1 MMKKNITAI
10 FAALAFGLSAFA
22 STTTIFVNTGS
33 NTNIP
38 EIDADSFYNSGYFAT
53 VKGVLDGENGVNKT
67 QVPYATHD
75 TLYYTNLY
83 PGVMLGQ
90 PGFLFEDMTESGT
103 NYARSFYNTGT
114 ILAVDTQTE
123 PEFYEVNG
131 STFFFQQGTGVSYPS
146 QILIAATNIFNGP
159 NGSITVGADGLLQ
172 MYGKNIANNNSA
184 LVAGDLTGNDA
195 NDVTSIDQAAWIEF
209 QNNTSTLLGEL
220 FTAPPT
226 FFDLWWG
233 ITNVTGGTG
242 VLNLQTLSTGVTPAQ
257 PVTARGVGVGSVSLP
272 FNGQSVTIGSN
283 VFSLSNEFATCVY
296 SNAVDGTNVYYNIVC
311 VNTNF
316 VNTNI
321 SAQVLFARYDDASD
335 YFLEAL
341 KVTQNPTISDPNGM
355 EAIVQFSEPCL
366 DVISGQSVSSSIYF
380 LDGGAVFSNSVGYLT
395 NTAWTSGYSRP
406 SYFEVSTAMPAEWA
420 FALPANDPNDAANL
434 ANLIA
439 GNGPYATYILNST
452 SPPGEAYAAASY
464 AVQVGWDPEIL
475 DGVFPLTQELFG
487 SAVVDIPDPTAEP
500 ARIDIEG
507 SQVDLTDAR
516 IRAEGMFTLAA
527 TNLAGGALAGR
538 DWGAANASLGATNG
552 SLLISN
558 IFPQSFTRLRGDI
571 FAWSANWYLVQT
583 NATVTNN
590 VAFHLLVVDQSLQGS
605 FNPTVRNLALTG
617 QESIDVEDPIT
628 VLNQALFETTNLT
641 INSTVYLTQNASS
654 FFGTNVPVM
663 KELFVNTNG
672 VLEVDNVL
680 DLGLDPTTNQIS
692 PANRQIYAI
701 SGIGNFGQIEATT
714 LLFQSELFENDG
726 VITSGGSMTI
736 EAETLDMGL
745 ALTNQR
751 NTMLVDGNLILSAAN
766 IGVTNSTIITGYTN
780 AGSGGSLTLQTTSDG
795 QITDFVPSTPTT
807 GSVLNNFWQVTDG
820 FNLPVKPATGD
831 LFGTEIKT
839 IANSTTAQHIWA
851 GRGDYTNVADGFT
864 NNVVIGHLLL
874 SWQSTNA
881 LLHFTGAG
889 ISNGMYVDYL
899 ELDTNSLYS
908 TSTGYKSGLVID
920 PNLTIYFAD
929 CNFPIEKIT
938 NARLV
943 WVTNFWGPNSTTW
956 VTNRTNT
963 SQVCAVNAALA
974 DSSFISFFPGTPN
987 ADNQPFV
994 LNSPDPPYNW
1004 LYTNGECPAVTLT
1017 TESTSGFTNQ
1027 TVASVKGTYNGLFYD
1042 TNQPSSANSGFFTF
1056 TLSKSGAFSGRLLMG
1071 PTNYTFSGSGSNKF
1085 NSTNAVQVIAKHG
1098 GQSLTV
1104 HLQLVDTADGAAGVQ
1119 GYVSNE
1125 TWVAQLQGD
1134 LKPVWTAKNPSPYA
1148 GRYTMVL
1155 TNGGTNSAPGGDSY
1169 GCLTVS
1175 KPGIVSVAGNL
1186 ADGKAFSQ
1194 SVPIST
1200 NGLWPFYTYVAGGG
1214 DCLLGWIAFQNS
1226 DSGWIAF
1233 QSSDL
1238 RPITIG
1244 QTNLLWS
1251 KASSSKDRYYPAGFT
1266 NILNLAGSPYSVPG
1280 RNSSGLSLTD
1290 PVVIL
1295 SGGGLVSAVTKPV
1308 VYNGKLKY
1316 STNNLTLSINPTVG
1330 SFTGRF
1336 QDPEDGPSIK
1346 MDGVVLQNQDGG
1358 GGFGFFLG
1366 TNGESGAVLLQ
1377 SQ

>member
-10 FAALAFGLSAFA
+10 FAALAFGLPAFA
-22 STTTIFVNTGS
+22 SSSSEYINTGTITNPPVIDATAFVNSGTF
-33 NTNIP
+33 
-38 EIDADSFYNSGYFAT
+38 EAVMADLG
-53 VKGVLDGENGVNKT
+53 DGTLAIET
-67 QVPYATHD
+67 QTPYSTQD
-75 TLYYTNLY
+75 TLYYTNLN
-83 PGVMLGQ
+83 PGLMLGQ
-90 PGFLFEDMTESGT
+90 PGFLFETVTANG
-103 NYARSFYNTGT
+103 NKNARSFYNTGT
-114 ILAVDTQTE
+114 ILAVDTYLPPE
-123 PEFYEVNG
+123 PLNIQGGYTVDP
-131 STFFFQQGTGVSYPS
+131 GTGMAYPS
-146 QILIAATNIFNGP
+146 QVLIMATNIFNGP
-159 NGSITVGADGLLQ
+159 NGSITVGADGVLE
-172 MYGKNIANNNSA
+172 MYGQHITNKSSA
-184 LVAGDLTGNDA
+184 LVAGDLTGNDPY
-195 NDVTSIDQAAWIEF
+195 DETSAGQAAYVF
-209 QNNTSTLLGEL
+209 FAPGSTTPYAEM

-233 ITNVTGGTG
+233 GTNITGTPG
-242 VLNLQTLSTGVTPAQ
+242 LLDLNAV
-257 PVTARGVGVGSVSLP
+257 ARGSVP
-272 FNGQSVTIGSN
+272 RVSVTVRAIGGFEPAVAFSN
-283 VFSLSNEFATCVY
+283 YTTYVY
-296 SNAVDGTNVYYNIVC
+296 SYIPNSTNVYYTIVC

-316 VNTNI
+316 SNSNI
-321 SAQVLFARYDDASD
+321 AAQVRFTRDYSGYFDDVLPATGSPIV
-335 YFLEAL
+335 F
-341 KVTQNPTISDPNGM
+341 DPNGM
-355 EAIVQFSEPCL
+355 QAMVQFSEPCT
-366 DVISGQSVSSSIYF
+366 DVISGQSVSSSIY
-380 LDGGAVFSNSVGYLT
+380 LTDAGAIFSNSVVMLT
-395 NTAWTSGYSRP
+395 NAAWTSGYSRP
-406 SYFEVSTAMPAEWA
+406 GYFKVDMDTPGEWA
-420 FALPANDPNDAANL
+420 AADPENDPLDAADL
-434 ANLIA
+434 ASLIA
-439 GNGPYATYILNST
+439 GTGTNATYTLGNT
-452 SPPGEAYAAASY
+452 LGEPYTAAAY
-464 AVQVGWDPEIL
+464 AVQVGMDPENLNGI
-475 DGVFPLTQELFG
+475 FPLPQDIQPSADILEIQELFG
-487 SAVVDIPDPTAEP
+487 TGSGDIPDPTAEP

-507 SQVDLTDAR
+507 SQLDLTGTR
-516 IRAEGMFTLAA
+516 LRAEGLVTLAA

-538 DWGAANASLGATNG
+538 DWGTANASLGATNG

-558 IFPQSFTRLRGDI
+558 VLPTNFTRLRGDL
-571 FAWSANWYLVQT
+571 FAWSANWYLIQT
-583 NATVTNN
+583 NNNVTNN
-590 VAFHLLVVDQSLQGS
+590 LAFHLLVVDQSLQGS

-617 QESIDVEDPIT
+617 QESIDVEDPIA

-641 INSTVYLTQNASS
+641 INSTVHLTQNASS
-654 FFGTNVPVM
+654 FVGTNVPVM
-663 KELFVNTNG
+663 KELFINTNG

-692 PANRQIYAI
+692 PVNRQYTI

-714 LLFQSELFENDG
+714 PLFQSELFENDG

-751 NTMLVDGNLILSAAN
+751 NTMLVDGNLILSAVN

-795 QITDFVPSTPTT
+795 QITDFVTNTPTT
-807 GSVLNNFWQVTDG
+807 SNVLNNFWQVTDG

-831 LFGTEIKT
+831 LFGTEIET

-899 ELDTNSLYS
+899 ELDTNSLYG

-956 VTNRTNT
+956 ITNRTNT
-963 SQVCAVNAALA
+963 SQVCAFNAALA

-1104 HLQLVDTADGAAGVQ
+1104 HLQLVDTADGTAGVQ

-1200 NGLWPFYTYVAGGG
+1200 NGLWPFYTYVAGG

-1266 NILNLAGSPYSVPG
+1266 NILNLAGAPYSVPG

-1295 SGGGLVSAVTKPV
+1295 SGGGLVSAETKPV